1 MLYNTE
7 YVVSDITGLENKAC
21 SSSINNCTN
30 KNVYPL
36 PCFQQEPHVECT
48 EMDANKVNNNFNNQ
62 MEILEKNRGKQYD
75 KNIAKLNNVNK
86 KIFVGEIGGN
96 NINQNEK
103 VKKKEYDPYY
113 NFLYHHGLL
122 NNDSINNY
130 SRYYVNIDSMHR
142 NTIPYGVYDN
152 ITQLNDK
159 SILFTRNSSNV
170 KIYNIGHTYLIND
183 RVSLSN
189 ITGKTIKLMTYG
201 YVNLDMEN
209 IESGELST
217 NKIKQTTFE
226 FIPNTP
232 YMKIYFSHQLYIE
245 KNITFNGT
253 NYVFNND
260 EFYETFDISNLNVN
274 ISGIRSNMFDA
285 NIGSYFDN
293 IPLVMINN
301 QHNIIIT
308 DPFDG
313 KIRRNIFYI
322 KLNKIYIPMN
332 EVFQTPSPS
341 YAFSITFNYIGG
353 IPINLLNTGYPISIN
368 NINGYHVIS
377 DITKNNDGIPE
388 TYSFQTTSVSCG
400 IINEDENEYKLETNY
415 IGGNN
420 VIEKKVV
427 DIVKG
432 YVDQNHYKINLSKAF
447 TNVISVKMVSSE
459 FPNTE
464 PIIRSHEANITKNNN
479 KLYWQNMDDGDYV
492 YSFSVDE
499 GVYDLTDL
507 RTVLQEKFYNTPRI
521 YYNRDN
527 IDNTYSKKTTPSYTN
542 HNYVIIVVNPST
554 GVILFKSYRELFLFK
569 PIIAITPEI
578 PLDFTQDQDFLINY
592 VLTIRHPNH
601 GINLGDNILLSNV
614 VDTMGIPSS
623 VISAE
628 HIVTSILDKD
638 TYQITLPAVNLS
650 TVRNDV
656 KGGVNVGVYVP
667 NMMRLRFDYQDTL
680 GSLLGFRDV
689 GLSTSITPYK
699 FPISTNDM
707 YYNELTVDVNGDKK
721 KIGPNSINLGSYN
734 YILIVCNQ
742 IESLINNGPI
752 KNAFA
757 KILMSDSPQ
766 KTIFNSFVL
775 MSSTVDIAQLSELE
789 FSFYTPYGLL
799 YNFNGLDHSFTLEIT
814 TLNNIPS
821 NTNINSLTGI

>member
-7 YVVSDITGLENKAC
+7 YVVSNVAGLENKTC
-21 SSSINNCTN
+21 SSSTENCEN

-36 PCFQQEPHVECT
+36 PCFKHEPQIKC
-48 EMDANKVNNNFNNQ
+48 DRKNINQ
-62 MEILEKNRGKQYD
+62 TDEDYINQIEILEKNMEKQYD
-75 KNIAKLNNVNK
+75 KNKAKLINTNK
-86 KIFVGEIGGN
+86 KIFVGEFNGQ
-96 NINQNEK
+96 NITHTSDT
-103 VKKKEYDPYY
+103 KKKEYDPYY

-142 NTIPYGVYDN
+142 NKNPHGVYEN
-152 ITQLNDK
+152 ITQLNIN
-159 SILFTRNSSNV
+159 SILFTRNSPTI
-170 KIYNIGHTYLIND
+170 KIYNPGHLYLIND

-189 ITGKTIKLMTYG
+189 ITGKTVKLMTFG
-201 YVNLDMEN
+201 YVNLDIEN
-209 IESGELST
+209 TTTGELTT

-226 FIPNTP
+226 LIPNTP
-232 YMKIYFSHQLYIE
+232 YMKIYFSHQLYVE
-245 KNITFNGT
+245 KNITLNGT
-253 NYVFNND
+253 TYTFNND
-260 EFYETFDISNLNVN
+260 DFYETFDISKLNVN

-285 NIGSYFDN
+285 NVGSYFDN

-301 QHNIIIT
+301 QHNIIII

-313 KIRRNIFYI
+313 KIRRNVFYI

-332 EVFQTPSPS
+332 DAFQTPLPS
-341 YAFSITFNYIGG
+341 YAFTITFNYLGG
-353 IPINLLNTGYPISIN
+353 IPINLLNTGYPISIDN
-368 NINGYHVIS
+368 VNGYHVVS
-377 DITKNNDGIPE
+377 DITKNNDGITD
-388 TYSFQTTSVSCG
+388 TYSFQSLAMSCG
-400 IINEDENEYKLETNY
+400 MINEKKYVLETNY

-420 VIEKKVV
+420 VIEKKVI

-432 YVDQNHYKINLSKAF
+432 YVDQNHYKIHLSRAF

-479 KLYWQNMDDGDYV
+479 KIYWQNMDDGDYV

-507 RTVLQEKFYNTPRI
+507 RTVLQEKFYATPRI

-601 GINLGDNILLSNV
+601 GINVGDNILLSNV
-614 VDTMGIPSS
+614 VDTMGISS
-623 VISAE
+623 SIISAE
-628 HIVTSILDKD
+628 HIVTSVIDKD

-667 NMMRLRFDYQDTL
+667 NMMRLRFDFQDTL

-707 YYNELTVDVNGDKK
+707 YYNELTVDVNGDDK

-734 YILIVCNQ
+734 YILVVCNQ
-742 IESLINNGPI
+742 VESLINNGPI

-775 MSSTVDIAQLSELE
+775 MSSSVDIAQLSELE